1 MGQVAQETNNAE
13 SGEPT
18 EQSAGGGPAQR
29 AEPAESGGTRTA
41 VGTGVAPRQA
51 PRDNPPAQPRHWNVV
66 LIDDDEHTYDY
77 VIRMMQTLFA
87 CDAAKALRIAQT
99 VDSEGRAVCM
109 TTHKELAELKR
120 EQVLSFGRDPLMAV
134 SKGAMTAIIEP
145 AQC

>member
-1 MGQVAQETNNAE
+1 MVLLMGASNN
-13 SGEPT
+13 SG
-18 EQSAGGGPAQR
+18 AG
-29 AEPAESGGTRTA
+29 EPAERPPSNTSDNAVGSGTRTA
-41 VGTGVAPRQA
+41 VGTRVA

-87 CDAAKALRIAQT
+87 CDGARALRIAQT

-120 EQVLSFGRDPLMAV
+120 EQALSFGHDPLMAV
-134 SKGAMTAIIEP
+134 SKGPMTVIIEP
-145 AQC
+145 AI